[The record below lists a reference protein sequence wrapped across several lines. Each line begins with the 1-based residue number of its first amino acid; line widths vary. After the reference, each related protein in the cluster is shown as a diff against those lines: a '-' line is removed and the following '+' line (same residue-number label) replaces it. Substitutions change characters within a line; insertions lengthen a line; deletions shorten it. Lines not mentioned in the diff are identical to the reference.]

1 MIILS
6 DIRLRAAKSQKNDHS
21 KRTVNIKEFVCA
33 AGSVTTSIAHIW
45 LNKADCGLFFLS
57 EFLLVRCLS
66 AIADF
71 SEIHYL
77 SLQLAT
83 VEETERSVHS
93 FGNSRLCVLELMTI
107 YI

>member
-1 MIILS
+1 MGGGFSIPV
-6 DIRLRAAKSQKNDHS
+6 R
-21 KRTVNIKEFVCA
+21 
-33 AGSVTTSIAHIW
+33 VTISIAHIW
-45 LNKADCGLFFLS
+45 LDKAFCGLFFL
-57 EFLLVRCLS
+57 LKIRLVRCLS
-66 AIADF
+66 AIEDF